1 MIWCRFTRNGRAR
14 FGVVEGET
22 ISPVEGSPF
31 QEGRSTH
38 GSAKSNGK
46 LIPLSEVKLLPPT
59 LPATFFCVGL
69 NYRGHIAHAAARG
82 NPVAKL
88 PERPEVGYRA
98 NNALVGH
105 EDDIVVPA
113 DLPGALEAEPEV
125 AAVIGREI
133 RHASR
138 DEAKAAIFG
147 WTIGN
152 DVSARAWQREDRT
165 LWRAKNCDTFKP
177 MGPWIVTD
185 ADPGE
190 ATTTMR
196 VNGVNVSSFATGEM
210 IFDAVDYI
218 VEITR
223 YITMM
228 PGDVLWMGA
237 DGTSPI
243 APGDTVEIHVTGI
256 GTLRNR
262 VVSQNGSAPGRIVEP
277 HREERHALR

>member
-1 MIWCRFTRNGRAR
+1 MIWCRFTRNGRPR
-14 FGVVEGET
+14 FGVVEDET
-22 ISPVEGSPF
+22 IRPVDGSPF
-31 QEGRSTH
+31 D
-38 GSAKSNGK
+38 GSKPNGK
-46 LIPLSEVKLLPPT
+46 SLSLSEAKLLPPT
-59 LPATFFCVGL
+59 CPSTFFCVGL

-82 NPVAKL
+82 NPVARL

-98 NNALVGH
+98 NNALIGH

-113 DLPGALEAEPEV
+113 DLSGPLEAEPEV
-125 AAVIGREI
+125 AAVIGREV
-133 RHASR
+133 RNASR
-138 DEAKAAIFG
+138 EEAREAILG

-152 DVSARAWQREDRT
+152 DVSARAWQRADRT

-177 MGPWIVTD
+177 MGPWIVTH
-185 ADPGE
+185 ADPSD

-196 VNGVNVSSFATGEM
+196 VNGANVSSFATGEM

-223 YITMM
+223 YITMR

-237 DGTSPI
+237 DGTAPI

-262 VVSQNGSAPGRIVEP
+262 VVSPNGSSPAKAATGT
-277 HREERHALR
+277 REERHAIR

>member
-14 FGVVEGET
+14 FGVVEGDAV
-22 ISPVEGSPF
+22 SPVDGSPF
-31 QEGRSTH
+31 Q
-38 GSAKSNGK
+38 GSKPNGK
-46 LIPLSEVKLLPPT
+46 SVALSDLKLLPPT
-59 LPATFFCVGL
+59 LPTTFFCVGL
-69 NYRGHIAHAAARG
+69 NYKGHIAHAAARG

-88 PERPEVGYRA
+88 PDRPEVGYRA
-98 NNALVGH
+98 NNALIGH

-113 DLPGALEAEPEV
+113 DLSGSLEAEPEV
-125 AAVIGREI
+125 AAVIGHEVRN
-133 RHASR
+133 ASR
-138 DEAKAAIFG
+138 AEARAAILG

-185 ADPGE
+185 ADPSD
-190 ATTTMR
+190 ATTTLR
-196 VNGVNVSSFATGEM
+196 VNGANVSSFATGEM

-218 VEITR
+218 VAITK
-223 YITMM
+223 YITML

-237 DGTSPI
+237 DGTAPI

-262 VVSQNGSAPGRIVEP
+262 VVSQNGAPPAMAAART
-277 HREERHALR
+277 REERHAIR

>member
-1 MIWCRFTRNGRAR
+1 MIWCRFLRNGRAR

-22 ISPVEGSPF
+22 ILPVEGSPF
-31 QEGRSTH
+31 Q
-38 GSAKSNGK
+38 GSKPNGK
-46 LIPLSEVKLLPPT
+46 LIALSEVKLLPPT
-59 LPATFFCVGL
+59 CPTTFFCVGL
-69 NYRGHIAHAAARG
+69 NYRGHIEHARALG

-88 PERPEVGYRA
+88 PDRPEVGYRA
-98 NNALVGH
+98 NNALVAH

-113 DLPGALEAEPEV
+113 DLSGPLEAEPEV
-125 AAVIGREI
+125 AAVIGRGI
-133 RHASR
+133 RNASP
-138 DEAKAAIFG
+138 DEARAAIFG

-152 DVSARAWQREDRT
+152 DVSARAWQRADRT

-177 MGPWIVTD
+177 MGPWIATD
-185 ADPGE
+185 ADPSE

-243 APGDTVEIHVTGI
+243 APGDTVEIHITGI

-262 VVSQNGSAPGRIVEP
+262 VVSQNGSAPTRAAAPAMG
-277 HREERHALR
+277 ERHAVR

>member
-1 MIWCRFTRNGRAR
+1 MIWCRFDRNGRPG
-14 FGVVEGET
+14 FGVVEDAT
-22 ISPVEGSPF
+22 VRSVEGSPF
-31 QEGRSTH
+31 QGY
-38 GSAKSNGK
+38 KPNGPA
-46 LIPLSEVKLLPPT
+46 LALGEVKLLPPT
-59 LPATFFCVGL
+59 WPATFFCVGL
-69 NYRGHIAHAAARG
+69 NYRGHIEHARARDNPAAR
-82 NPVAKL
+82 L
-88 PERPEVGYRA
+88 PDRPEVGYRA
-98 NNALVGH
+98 NNALIGH
-105 EDDIVVPA
+105 DDDIVVPA
-113 DLPGALEAEPEV
+113 DLSGPLEAEPEV
-125 AAVIGREI
+125 VAVIGRPV
-133 RHASR
+133 RNASR
-138 DEAKAAIFG
+138 DEARAAILG

-152 DVSARAWQREDRT
+152 DVSARAWQRADRT

-185 ADPGE
+185 ADPSK

-210 IFDAVDYI
+210 IFDAIDYI

-237 DGTSPI
+237 DGTAPI

-262 VVSQNGSAPGRIVEP
+262 VVSQRGSPSASASTRD
-277 HREERHALR
+277 ERHAIR